1 MAVEEISVE
10 EANRRRDEFHAI
22 DVRGDHEYR
31 GPLGHV
37 RGAALVPLPE
47 LEQRARELPTGRP
60 LLLICRSGV
69 RSAKACEK
77 LAALGIG
84 PTLNLVGGMIAWNR
98 AGLPLERVE
107 PASTAEL
114 LDLVI
119 RWVAQVGGQNPDQV
133 RERFAGRIAK
143 LDESAGGPSQ
153 SALRELLDF
162 VEASLGEKDPPPDL
176 ALSIAS
182 FRHSLALL

>member
-1 MAVEEISVE
+1 MAIEEITVE
-10 EANRRRDEFHAI
+10 EANRRRDEFHAV

-37 RGAALVPLPE
+37 RGAALLPLPE
-47 LEQRARELPTGRP
+47 LETRAREIPACRP

-84 PTLNLVGGMIAWNR
+84 PTVNLVGGMIAWNR
-98 AGLPLERVE
+98 AGLPVERVE
-107 PASTAEL
+107 PASTAVL

-119 RWVAQVGGQNPDQV
+119 RWVAQVGAQTPELV
-133 RERFAGRIAK
+133 RERFTSRIAA
-143 LDESAGGPSQ
+143 LDAPGGPSH
-153 SALRELLDF
+153 SALRELIDF
-162 VEASLGEKDPPPDL
+162 VEASLAPKDPPPDL
-176 ALSIAS
+176 ALSIAA
-182 FRHSLALL
+182 FRHSLSLL